1 MYKNSRFIYSFGVPL
16 KLNINQIK
24 IWFYFVKPIFAFV
37 LSKVIIFSLK
47 KLSPNIMKS
56 KSKVPLKN
64 KHIKPEIIT
73 QQSQL
78 HISKVHQEILTLDLL
93 STLKE

>member
-24 IWFYFVKPIFAFV
+24 IWCYFVKPIFVFV
-37 LSKVIIFSLK
+37 LSKVIILSLK

-56 KSKVPLKN
+56 KSKVPLK
-64 KHIKPEIIT
+64 K
-73 QQSQL
+73 
-78 HISKVHQEILTLDLL
+78 
-93 STLKE
+93 